1 MKPQAFLVLALGLSV
16 VMSACSGD
24 DEVPTVD
31 CATADV
37 KPYSQLGD
45 VMGYCTPC
53 HSGANAPEGVRF
65 DTYADA
71 AADAARG
78 AAEIESGEMPQG
90 GGMPESAQQ
99 AFIAWALCGKPE

>member
-1 MKPQAFLVLALGLSV
+1 MTSHSALFTTLAFALTAA
-16 VMSACSGD
+16 ACGD
-24 DEVPTVD
+24 AEPPAVD

-37 KPYSQLGD
+37 KPFSQLGE

-53 HSGANAPEGVRF
+53 HSGSNPPEGVRF
-65 DTYADA
+65 DNYTDA

-78 AAEIESGEMPQG
+78 AAEIADGEMPQG

-99 AFIAWALCGKPE
+99 AFIHWALCGKPE